1 MAEIKKDTKINK
13 NVDNKDDLK
22 NWAFLNSILVA
33 PVVSE
38 KSQSLAKKE
47 NKYTFKVSKTAN
59 KYQIKK
65 AVEDFYNVD
74 VVSVNV
80 LNRKGKRVRSG
91 RNLGKRKDE
100 RYALVSVTKGKAIDI
115 FK

>member
-1 MAEIKKDTKINK
+1 MAEIKKDIKDNK
-13 NVDNKDDLK
+13 NVEGK
-22 NWAFLNSILVA
+22 NDPRDWNFLNSILVA

-38 KSQSLAKKE
+38 KSQSIAKKE

-65 AVEDFYNVD
+65 AVEDFYSVD

-91 RNLGKRKDE
+91 RNLGKRKNE
-100 RYALVSVTKGKAIDI
+100 RYALVSVIKGKTIDI